1 MEKDIKRRQE
11 RGGVCKRGRRYG
23 EEGTVRKSRKRRK

>member
-11 RGGVCKRGRRYG
+11 RWGECKRGRRDG
-23 EEGTVRKSRKRRK
+23 EEGTVRESRKRRK